1 LSQKIDLKR
10 HQLRCLEKKESD
22 FIKKYK
28 DIINRQKRLINNQ
41 KQTIKEQKISYE
53 KQIKYLQDKLKNIAI
68 KAVQKNDEDE
78 TNLDIDEFVC
88 DTDNNSEEYK
98 LQPVGI
104 YLVKQ

>member
-53 KQIKYLQDKLKNIAI
+53 KQIKYLQDKL
-68 KAVQKNDEDE
+68 
-78 TNLDIDEFVC
+78 NLDIDEFVC